1 MPPASSTTGTV
12 TALLSQVAQR
22 VRGREQFGEVS
33 VSGHRLAAPA
43 VGSGAPAEYRLE
55 LVGDTLWVSLVTADR
70 WLSQSIEQDLVH
82 TGDKLADLI
91 HEELV
96 ELGHSGGPVPCE
108 HFRDDEKLFTFRSRV
123 PVRPESF
130 GDAAAA
136 DISTLFLRAYEA
148 CFRRLGDM
156 EEKPD

>member
-1 MPPASSTTGTV
+1 MTPASPTTGTV
-12 TALLSQVAQR
+12 SHLLSQVAQR
-22 VRGREQFGEVS
+22 MRGREQFGEIS
-33 VSGHRLAAPA
+33 VSGHRLSAPA

-55 LVGDTLWVSLVTADR
+55 LVGDVLWVSLVTADR

-96 ELGHSGGPVPCE
+96 ELGHAGGPVPCE

-123 PVRPESF
+123 PVRPEAF
-130 GDAAAA
+130 GESGAAE
-136 DISTLFLRAYEA
+136 ICTRFLRAYEA

>member
-1 MPPASSTTGTV
+1 MPGSAEVVLPV
-12 TALLSQVAQR
+12 DDDDVAVAEAFER
-22 VRGREQFGEVS
+22 HRGAD
-33 VSGHRLAAPA
+33 RLA
-43 VGSGAPAEYRLE
+43 
-55 LVGDTLWVSLVTADR
+55 
-70 WLSQSIEQDLVH
+70 DLG
-82 TGDKLADLI
+82 GDKLADLI